1 MVHYGAFP
9 ALAID
14 AGIAG
19 IQEEVIAAAAFTG
32 YSRCFSQFRSTED
45 MPAELR
51 LSILY

>member
-19 IQEEVIAAAAFTG
+19 IQEEVIAAAAFT
-32 YSRCFSQFRSTED
+32 EV
-45 MPAELR
+45 
-51 LSILY
+51 